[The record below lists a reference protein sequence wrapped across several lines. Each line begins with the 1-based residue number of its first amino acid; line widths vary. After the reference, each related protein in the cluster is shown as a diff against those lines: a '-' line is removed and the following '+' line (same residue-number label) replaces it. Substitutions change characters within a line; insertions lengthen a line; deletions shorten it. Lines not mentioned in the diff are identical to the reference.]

1 MIIHHDQVRFIP
13 GMHRSLNIWKSI
25 NIIHYIY
32 KLKYKNH
39 MIILLDAERA
49 FDEIK
54 HRFIKKVLERSG
66 IEGP

>member
-1 MIIHHDQVRFIP
+1 MEIHIF
-13 GMHRSLNIWKSI
+13 
-25 NIIHYIY
+25 HYIN
-32 KLKYKNH
+32 KHKEKNH

-66 IEGP
+66 IQGPYLNIIKAIYSKLVAKIN